1 MYDVLLRGYDY
12 YRKKFPEKSPTSTDF
27 LLTLVDGTVRNYF
40 RTPLK
45 SYDQIIEN
53 LYNCF
58 DEYQEEWSNNID
70 AIRETFEQTQGKS
83 SVISHIRE
91 LFPAFHYFCYNE
103 VPDISKIKDLG
114 FSMCSEW
121 ASVTNQLF
129 SFLGFESYY
138 VQNSMISNN
147 GIEGH
152 AYNIVKTDEG
162 FVLVDIINRNKYV
175 FNNEKDAIDLMK
187 GNKNITL
194 NKGEN
199 NEVSYGSAVINKNK
213 AF

>member
-1 MYDVLLRGYDY
+1 M
-12 YRKKFPEKSPTSTDF
+12 
-27 LLTLVDGTVRNYF
+27 RNYF

-91 LFPAFHYFCYNE
+91 LFPTFHYFCYKE

-121 ASVTNQLF
+121 TSVTNQLF

-138 VQNSMISNN
+138 VQNSMVSNN

-162 FVLVDIINRNKYV
+162 YVLVDIINRNKYV
-175 FNNEKDAIDLMK
+175 FSNL
-187 GNKNITL
+187 
-194 NKGEN
+194 
-199 NEVSYGSAVINKNK
+199 
-213 AF
+213 F